1 MLRNTKLDRGKT
13 TAGPLLACRIALGR
27 VGLQDDIGAAVAAIL
42 SDDMARAD
50 RKTLDI
56 SGGQFF
62 CSLRCMGSFLTQSV
76 EAHDGTPQALRLSRP
91 MCGAMGCSGQGGHVL
106 RV

>member
-27 VGLQDDIGAAVAAIL
+27 VGLQDDIGAAVAATL
-42 SDDMARAD
+42 SDDMAWAD
-50 RKTLDI
+50 RTTLDI

-62 CSLRCMGSFLTQSV
+62 VACV
-76 EAHDGTPQALRLSRP
+76 VWAHF
-91 MCGAMGCSGQGGHVL
+91 
-106 RV
+106 